1 LGKLVSPKICVGQFN
16 HQNYLGLRCKPNSLS
31 SDNLESTKELS
42 ELKEEQGDE
51 SVLAISMVVVMG
63 VKAT

>member
-1 LGKLVSPKICVGQFN
+1 MWTLADT
-16 HQNYLGLRCKPNSLS
+16 